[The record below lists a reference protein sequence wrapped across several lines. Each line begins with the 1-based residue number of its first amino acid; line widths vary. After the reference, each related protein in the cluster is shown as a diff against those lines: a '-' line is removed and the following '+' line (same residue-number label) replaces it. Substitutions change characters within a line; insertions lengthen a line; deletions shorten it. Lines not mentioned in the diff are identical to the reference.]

1 MDGKFGGNGSKHSQ
15 TLMYK
20 LLDRKIA
27 RMTELYEYLEEFA
40 ETLVR
45 VEEELYTLEEDFGIA
60 LVQLLRVDKDLPED
74 YLDYVHHEIID
85 GEIYLSVYTPEE
97 TTYLVD
103 QYNRAPS
110 RETVKQLAEEM
121 QKTEK
126 SVIGKLSRE
135 GVYQREGYKT
145 KAGLDPVT
153 KVELVSEIAEVLGE
167 DAEKLSGLEKSPK
180 PVLQFLLNSLSS

>member
-1 MDGKFGGNGSKHSQ
+1 MDLYEQ
-15 TLMYK
+15 LEIYVEK
-20 LLDRKIA
+20 LLSLEI
-27 RMTELYEYLEEFA
+27 ELDA
-40 ETLVR
+40 
-45 VEEELYTLEEDFGIA
+45 LEEDFGLA
-60 LVQLLRVDKDLPED
+60 LVHAVRVEKDLPLE
-74 YLDYVHHEIID
+74 YLDFVHHETKD

-110 RETVKQLAEEM
+110 RETVKKLAEELK
-121 QKTEK
+121 KTEK

-153 KVELVSEIAEVLGE
+153 KVELVSDIAESLGI
-167 DAEKLSGLEKSPK
+167 DAEKLLGLEKSPK
-180 PVLQFLLNSLSS
+180 PALQALLNSLSS